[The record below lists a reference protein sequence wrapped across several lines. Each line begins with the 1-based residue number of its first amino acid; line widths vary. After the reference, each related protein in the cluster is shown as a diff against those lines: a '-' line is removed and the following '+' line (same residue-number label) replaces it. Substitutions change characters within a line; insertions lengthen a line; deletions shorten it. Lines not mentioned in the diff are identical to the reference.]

1 MRTDGHN
8 IISHNTIVVGTGA
21 AGYNAAVQLKKRG
34 VDCAIVTEGVNCG
47 TSRNTGS
54 DKQTYY
60 KLSLA
65 SAEDSVDK
73 MASDLFSGG
82 CVDGDNAMCEAA
94 LSVRCFCHLC
104 DIGVPF
110 PDDEWGRFT
119 GYKTDHDTR
128 RRATSAGPLT
138 SKFMTEALERE
149 AESLDIP
156 VYDGYLVYDIIK
168 SGGRA
173 LGVAA
178 YSDREG
184 EAVLFRADNVVWAC
198 GGEAGIYSDT
208 VYPVSHHGSA
218 GVLFLAGA
226 AGQNLTEWQYG
237 IASVSP
243 RWNVSGTYM
252 QVLPRFVSIDAEG
265 NEHEF
270 LLDYFTECGKS
281 VSDYLAAVFRKGYE
295 WPFDCDKVMDGSS
308 VIDLLV
314 YREEKLYG
322 REVYLDFIHNPTLA
336 DEIDY
341 DSLPDECGGY
351 LREAGAEFGFPID
364 RLEHM
369 NPPAVELYASK
380 GVELHEEYL
389 KISLCAQHNNGG
401 AAVDEW
407 WQSSVPHLY
416 VCGEAAGTHGI
427 KRPGGSALNAGQAGS
442 LRAAILISRE
452 NGKCGASCAGD
463 ADEEFYS
470 AVKESE
476 RLLRDYSECGSTDAL
491 SAGECLERIRRGAAR
506 CAGAMRDENGIAG
519 LLAEARDMFGKI
531 TQMRGSVGEKLLLRS
546 TLAAEITYLS
556 AMLDYA
562 ARKMPS
568 RGSFIVLSEDGVLRE
583 GLGEK
588 FRFAQGGEKR
598 PELIQELTLD
608 GATLECAVKWRG
620 VRPLPPESGMFEN
633 VWREYRRINNI
644 K

>member
-1 MRTDGHN
+1 MHKDGHK
-8 IISHNTIVVGTGA
+8 IIVYDTIVVGTGA

-34 VDCAIVTEGVNCG
+34 VDCAVVTEGVNCG

-94 LSVRCFCHLC
+94 LSARCFFHLC

-149 AESLDIP
+149 AESLGIP

-168 SGGRA
+168 SGTRA

-178 YSDREG
+178 YSEKDG
-184 EAVLFRADNVVWAC
+184 GIVLFRADNVVWAC

-252 QVLPRFVSIDAEG
+252 QVLPRFVSIDSDG

-281 VSDYLAAVFRKGYE
+281 VPEYLAAVFRKGYE

-308 VIDLLV
+308 VTDLLV

-341 DSLPDECGGY
+341 DALPDECGGY

-369 NPPAVELYASK
+369 NPPAIELYASK
-380 GVELHEEYL
+380 GVDLHTQYL

-407 WQSSVPHLY
+407 WKSSVPHLY

-442 LRAAILISRE
+442 LRAAIHISRE
-452 NGKCGASCAGD
+452 NGKECA
-463 ADEEFYS
+463 APCTDEEFITAARESVKLIRDFSEQGGSDAPS
-470 AVKESE
+470 AA
-476 RLLRDYSECGSTDAL
+476 ECTD
-491 SAGECLERIRRGAAR
+491 EVRRGAAR
-506 CAGAMRDENGIAG
+506 CAGAMRDVRGISA
-519 LLAEARDMFGKI
+519 LLDRVRELYGNI
-531 TQMRGSVGEKLLLRS
+531 GGMRGTVSEKLLLRS
-546 TLAAEITYLS
+546 TLAAELAYLS
-556 AMLDYA
+556 AMRDYA

-568 RGSFIVLSEDGVLRE
+568 RGSFIVLSADGVLRE
-583 GLGEK
+583 GLDESFRFIRDGEK
-588 FRFAQGGEKR
+588 H
-598 PELIQELTLD
+598 PELIQQVTLD
-608 GATLECAVKWRG
+608 EKSFSCRTTWRE